1 MAAVYFHYS
10 NADGMLMDRGA
21 AAPTDLAEACE
32 FAHAV
37 VRSLI
42 TVPGP
47 EDWRGWVL
55 HACDDLGEEIF
66 VLPFTTLLGK
76 PH

>member
-1 MAAVYFHYS
+1 MAAVYFQYS
-10 NADGMLMDRGA
+10 NADGILMERCPA
-21 AAPTDLAEACE
+21 AVADLAEAWE
-32 FAHAV
+32 FADAV

-47 EDWRGWVL
+47 EDWRGWIL

-66 VLPFTTLLGK
+66 VLPFASLLGK

>member
-10 NADGMLMDRGA
+10 NADGMLMDRCA
-21 AAPTDLAEACE
+21 AAATDLAEACE
-32 FAHAV
+32 FADAV

-47 EDWRGWVL
+47 EDWRDWAL

-66 VLPFTTLLGK
+66 VLPFTSLLGK